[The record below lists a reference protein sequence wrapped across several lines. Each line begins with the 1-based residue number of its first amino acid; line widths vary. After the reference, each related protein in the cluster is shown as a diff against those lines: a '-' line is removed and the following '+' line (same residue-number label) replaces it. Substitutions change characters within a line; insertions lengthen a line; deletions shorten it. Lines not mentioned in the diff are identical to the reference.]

1 MVIVSKKK
9 MKLKWVKLNALP
21 LKSNEQTKI
30 SQTVNYLNLIIKPFN
45 NDNNNNI
52 KMSRAV
58 FFMTINENV
67 STVWVALY
75 EITLYYFI
83 RQVWVMSVS
92 LLFALPFIFSLCLTR
107 ICVMAIFSNSHRFH
121 SWGFFKMWAGLVN
134 WHEWQLYTHKKKYHQ
149 KKIATWNSRNSLPP
163 HSRPM
168 MMIKKR

>member
-1 MVIVSKKK
+1 MRNHRCFGPFNNEREICKFNDSRTRNGHQQKK
-9 MKLKWVKLNALP
+9 MKLKWVKLNFLP

-67 STVWVALY
+67 STVWAALY
-75 EITLYYFI
+75 EITLYYFL

-107 ICVMAIFSNSHRFH
+107 ICVMAIFFQLSSISFMRF
-121 SWGFFKMWAGLVN
+121 FFNVSG
-134 WHEWQLYTHKKKYHQ
+134 
-149 KKIATWNSRNSLPP
+149 SC
-163 HSRPM
+163 
-168 MMIKKR
+168 